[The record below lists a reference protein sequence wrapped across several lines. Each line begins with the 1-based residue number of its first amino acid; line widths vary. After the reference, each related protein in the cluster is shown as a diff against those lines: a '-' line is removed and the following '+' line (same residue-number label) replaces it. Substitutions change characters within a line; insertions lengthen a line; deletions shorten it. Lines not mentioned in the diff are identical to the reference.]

1 MEFLE
6 MTNKDMR
13 LTNKLIAL
21 DRIYAA
27 YDRFSTSLDVACKKY
42 CAHCCTSNVTLTT
55 LEGYKI
61 VDHLIAAGKLD
72 LIDELAQGAATTRY
86 QPQIST
92 NRLAELYA
100 AEAKVPEEE
109 MAEHWEKC
117 LLLEKNACAIY
128 DLRPFGCRCFISRKN
143 CAEMGFADI
152 AEFTASVNTVFLQTI
167 EHLDADGC
175 SGNLIDMLQV
185 MASGDNR
192 QAYAEDRLKC
202 EAGGLIVN
210 WSLKVL
216 MIPPEHRTGMEP
228 ILQDLR
234 NIKLS

>member
-1 MEFLE
+1 M
-6 MTNKDMR
+6 K
-13 LTNKLIAL
+13 LTKKIKAL

-27 YDRFSTSLDVACKKY
+27 YDRFSASLDVACKKY

-61 VDHLIAAGKLD
+61 ADHLMAAGKLG
-72 LIDELAQGAATTRY
+72 LIDELANGAATTRY

-100 AEAKVPEEE
+100 AHAKVPEEE
-109 MAEHWEKC
+109 MADQWEEC
-117 LLLEKNACAIY
+117 SLLDKNTCAIY

-143 CAEMGFADI
+143 CAETGFADI
-152 AEFTASVNTVFLQTI
+152 DEFTASVNTVFLQTI

-175 SGNLIDMLQV
+175 SGNLIDVLQV
-185 MASGDNR
+185 MASEDNR

-202 EAGGLIVN
+202 EASGLIVN

-216 MIPPEHRTGMEP
+216 MIPPEHRTRMEP

-234 NIKLS
+234 NIKIS